1 MYREIYLTDRQ
12 TGGAEAGNVSI
23 SFYTTETGKDDTKY
37 YKFKGNNT
45 LFWIDFMLDSRYADS
60 GLGEFFISGQG

>member
-1 MYREIYLTDRQ
+1 MIR
-12 TGGAEAGNVSI
+12 N
-23 SFYTTETGKDDTKY
+23 Y

-60 GLGEFFISGQG
+60 GLWEFFISGQGGIVCIGDKFICGWRTLVW